1 MKKYVD
7 DSLKVSITVFF
18 MYFMCKHLYTF
29 VKRRYFNRGKRPKH
43 LFQRSASKLTYPWY
57 LQEEFDRQEEEERRR
72 HEEERRRQE
81 EERRR
86 RQGERRIRRREEEEE
101 ERRAYCWK
109 CNLVW

>member
-7 DSLKVSITVFF
+7 DSLKVSITVFY

-57 LQEEFDRQEEEERRR
+57 LKEEFDRQEKERRR
-72 HEEERRRQE
+72 RLEEWRRRRQE
-81 EERRR
+81 EEE
-86 RQGERRIRRREEEEE
+86 RQ
-101 ERRAYCWK
+101 ACCWK

>member
-1 MKKYVD
+1 MKPYVD
-7 DSLKVSITVFF
+7 DSLKVSITVFY

-57 LQEEFDRQEEEERRR
+57 LQEEFDRQEEERRG
-72 HEEERRRQE
+72 HK

-86 RQGERRIRRREEEEE
+86 RLGEERRRREEEEE
-101 ERRAYCWK
+101 RQACCWK
-109 CNLVW
+109 CNLFW